1 MKQNRITINK
11 SRLALAFAA
20 ALGLLMAATG
30 GAAALTLKKGEVLA
44 SDGTIHFGA
53 SPKNKERIIANANRR
68 DSAAGMHGSNV
79 FVVLGDSVTFIPRN
93 ELRGK
98 TKESMTNLVGDR
110 VIQQVTGDDD
120 ASYADLKAV
129 TEIAVE
135 TGVPVTEL
143 VDTDSLA
150 NLDPAVL
157 EKVETLRSEA
167 SLSPQN
173 LESIGQMMDK
183 MSPERL
189 AQFSEDIDQ
198 AMAEGMMDKVNDFMN
213 AIDKIENARDYLTRF
228 TSLDDCLANGDAATC
243 REIQAKLNKEGL

>member
-1 MKQNRITINK
+1 MKLNRITINK
-11 SRLALAFAA
+11 SQLVLAFAGA
-20 ALGLLMAATG
+20 FGLLMTASA

-44 SDGTIHFGA
+44 SDGTIHYGA

-68 DSAAGMHGSNV
+68 DEAAGMHGSNV
-79 FVVLGDSVTFIPRN
+79 FVVVGDSVTFIPRN

-98 TKESMTNLVGDR
+98 TKDSMTNLVGDR
-110 VIQQVTGDDD
+110 VIQQVTGDEN

-129 TEIAVE
+129 NEIAAE

-143 VDTDSLA
+143 VDTESLA
-150 NLDPAVL
+150 SLDPTIL

-167 SLSPQN
+167 SLTPQN

-243 REIQAKLNKEGL
+243 RAIDAEMNARDL